1 MRHVPPCGGTSE
13 LGVIELR
20 DLCAQA
26 MNLLQK
32 GIFSQDDFKREKAL
46 LDKKRLGSASTN
58 RVGED
63 SVGEGKAA
71 STEGRG

>member
-1 MRHVPPCGGTSE
+1 
-13 LGVIELR
+13 LR

>member
-1 MRHVPPCGGTSE
+1 
-13 LGVIELR
+13 
-20 DLCAQA
+20 